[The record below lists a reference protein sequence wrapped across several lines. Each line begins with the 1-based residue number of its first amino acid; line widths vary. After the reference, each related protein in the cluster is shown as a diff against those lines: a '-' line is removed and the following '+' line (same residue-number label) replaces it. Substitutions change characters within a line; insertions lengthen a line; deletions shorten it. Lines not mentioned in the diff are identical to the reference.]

1 MDHDYSIDHR
11 KRLKSIQDEMD
22 RWGLSVYLGSRLR
35 TLSYVSDAF
44 CPWRSFIVIPKEGD
58 PALFTFIID
67 AERIKDDS
75 WMDDVRGFGPLGGGH
90 QIDVIT
96 DEILDILP
104 ESGSGKIGV
113 ELGMSNYLPEGNLTT
128 EEYNAIA
135 KRLPKAELVNSI
147 DIIDKISMYKEPG
160 EIARFRKASEIV
172 DIGHE
177 AVHDE
182 LEVGMT
188 ETEIA
193 GIAEQAM
200 RKAGSVWAWSFTG
213 GNEIASGYRT
223 AYPMGACT
231 PATRREVKAGEP
243 LMVDLHAMF
252 KLGLGDH
259 SHNYLFSPV
268 SNKQLVHAGNFIE
281 TITRVLDL
289 YKPGMSPGK
298 MADDMMDWA
307 DSKGFAQFLVPG
319 FEHGIGL
326 MGDEW
331 RVGMND
337 GPMPYWTNP
346 DHVYEENM
354 MIICAMQ
361 YMAPE
366 DSVGFRYEAPLVI
379 TSKGSE
385 VLNKTPL
392 EVTILRK

>member
-1 MDHDYSIDHR
+1 MEYDYSIDHK
-11 KRLKSIQDEMD
+11 KRLKKIQVEMD
-22 RWGLSVYLGSRLR
+22 EWGLSVYLGSRLR

-44 CPWRSFIVIPKEGD
+44 CPWRSFIIIPRDGD
-58 PALFTFIID
+58 PVLFTFIID
-67 AERIKDDS
+67 AERVRDDS
-75 WMDDVRGFGPLGGGH
+75 WLDDVRGFGPLGGGH

-96 DEILDILP
+96 DEILGMLP
-104 ESGSGKIGV
+104 GSGAGKIGV

-128 EEYNAIA
+128 EEYGAIK
-135 KRLPKAELVNSI
+135 KRLSNTELVNAI
-147 DIIDKISMYKEPG
+147 DIIDRLSMYKELG
-160 EIARFRKASEIV
+160 EINRFRKASDIV
-172 DIGHE
+172 DIGHK
-177 AVHDE
+177 AVLDAFE
-182 LEVGMT
+182 LGMT

-193 GIAEQAM
+193 GIAEHAM
-200 RKAGSVWAWSFTG
+200 RKAGSEWSWSFTA

-231 PATRREVKAGEP
+231 PATRKKITAGEP

-259 SHNYLFSPV
+259 AHNYLIEPV
-268 SNKQLVHAGNFIE
+268 TEKQQEHAGNFID

-289 YKPGMSPGK
+289 YAPGMTPGT
-298 MADDMMDWA
+298 MADDIMDWA
-307 DSKGFAQFLVPG
+307 DIKGFAQFLVPG

-331 RVGMND
+331 RIGMND

-354 MIICAMQ
+354 MVICAMQ

-366 DSVGFRYEAPLVI
+366 DSVGFRYEAPVVI
-379 TSKGSE
+379 TKKGRE

-392 EVTILRK
+392 EVTIFD